1 MFSVAQEIMHQVAL
15 VPMVVMLVT
24 WRTTPFHLRQW
35 ILAAALMV
43 SWVMDSTD
51 FLLMSEG
58 SAQIIMRYGMPVQV
72 ALALGAVVR
81 DRRTLGYLLA
91 GLVVVASTSALQG
104 IPTRELMVPVVG
116 GFVVALYAW
125 DKRDETLERGV
136 LVYFGVGA
144 LAWAAWSVAAT
155 APTTTALVAWSGYQL
170 TRLVGILLIT
180 AALVLYARKPRLEL
194 I

>member
-1 MFSVAQEIMHQVAL
+1 MFYMAQEIMHQVAL
-15 VPMVVMLVT
+15 LPLGVMLAT
-24 WRTTPFHLRQW
+24 WRTTPFRLRQW

-51 FLLMSEG
+51 FLMMSEG
-58 SAQIIMRYGMPVQV
+58 FAQIIMRYGMPVQV

-91 GLVVVASTSALQG
+91 GLLVLASTSALQG

-116 GFVVALYAW
+116 GFVVSLCAW
-125 DKRDETLERGV
+125 RSQLGLTRMGV
-136 LVYFGVGA
+136 LVYFGLGA
-144 LAWAAWSVAAT
+144 LAWIAWSLAAS

-170 TRLVGILLIT
+170 TRLTGISLIT
-180 AALVLYARKPRLEL
+180 AALIAHARKPMLEL
-194 I
+194 V